1 MIMVSKTKTPETT
14 NPAEK
19 AKRTRNVIKWQEA
32 YTEFALEASHVIVL
46 ASATPKSELAKR
58 KYAELL
64 TAMASLIKDKD
75 ATGQCI
81 SACDNFELV
90 LDVAGLK
97 PEPPRVSLPV
107 IDACHKFINLFVD
120 KH

>member
-1 MIMVSKTKTPETT
+1 MAKKQETT
-14 NPAEK
+14 NTES
-19 AKRTRNVIKWQEA
+19 AKRTRTVIKWQDA
-32 YTEFALEASHVIVL
+32 YTEFAFEAANVLVIV
-46 ASATPKSELAKR
+46 SATPKSELAKR

-64 TAMASLIKDKD
+64 TAMATLIKDKD
-75 ATGQCI
+75 ATVQCI

>member
-1 MIMVSKTKTPETT
+1 MAKKQEQVVETSG
-14 NPAEK
+14 
-19 AKRTRNVIKWQEA
+19 KRTRNVIKWQEA
-32 YTEFALEASHVIVL
+32 YTDFALEACHAIVIV
-46 ASATPKSELAKR
+46 SATPKAELAKR
-58 KYAELL
+58 KYSELL
-64 TAMASLIKDKD
+64 TAMATLIKDKD

-97 PEPPRVSLPV
+97 PEPPHVSLPV

>member
-1 MIMVSKTKTPETT
+1 MVSKAKAPETT
-14 NPAEK
+14 NPTEK
-19 AKRTRNVIKWQEA
+19 AKRTRNVIKWQDA
-32 YTEFALEASHVIVL
+32 YTEFVLEASHAIVVV
-46 ASATPKSELAKR
+46 SATPKSELAKR

-64 TAMASLIKDKD
+64 TSMASLIKDKD

-97 PEPPRVSLPV
+97 PEPPLVSLPV
-107 IDACHKFINLFVD
+107 IDTCHKFINLFVD